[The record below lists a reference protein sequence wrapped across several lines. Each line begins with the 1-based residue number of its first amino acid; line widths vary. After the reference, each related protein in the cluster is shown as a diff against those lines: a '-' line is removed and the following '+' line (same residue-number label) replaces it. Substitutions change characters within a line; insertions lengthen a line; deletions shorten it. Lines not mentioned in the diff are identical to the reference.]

1 MPTRV
6 YVCDSK
12 DYEKLKKLMEYDPY
26 LDKSLN
32 DEQLSKIKDDKEANV
47 IFARQDYM
55 IKDGISVSLDSG
67 KYYLYL
73 SANEEFLQQ
82 ADPKLKKNIEGIT
95 RAEPDVEAKVVEV
108 VETERSE
115 SESGIGSIFG

>member
-6 YVCDSK
+6 YVCGSK
-12 DYEKLKKLMEYDPY
+12 DYEKLKNLMEYDPY
-26 LDKSLN
+26 LDKNLN
-32 DEQLSKIKDDKEANV
+32 EEQLSKIKDDKEANV

-55 IKDGISVSLDSG
+55 IKDGISVNLDQG
-67 KYYLYL
+67 KCYLYL

-82 ADPKLKKNIEGIT
+82 ADLKLKKNIEGIK
-95 RAEPDVEAKVVEV
+95 RAEPEIESKVVEI

>member
-1 MPTRV
+1 MPTWV

-26 LDKSLN
+26 LDKNLN
-32 DEQLSKIKDDKEANV
+32 EEQLSKIKGDQEANI

-55 IKDGISVSLDSG
+55 IKDGISVSLDKD

-82 ADPKLKKNIEGIT
+82 ADLKLKKNIEGIK
-95 RAEPDVEAKVVEV
+95 RAEPDVESKVVEI